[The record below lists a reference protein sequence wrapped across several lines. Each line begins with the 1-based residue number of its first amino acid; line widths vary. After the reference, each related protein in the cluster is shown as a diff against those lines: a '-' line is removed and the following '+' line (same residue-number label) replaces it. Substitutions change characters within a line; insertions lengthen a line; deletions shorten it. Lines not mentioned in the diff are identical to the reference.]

1 MTSKPIIKYGIL
13 VICVIIWYVVVWS
26 GLNDLLSQNAADQ
39 EKLSIKLQNLHKETQ
54 KLADA
59 DKRLKKAQAEFEA
72 LKARLMQGEN
82 SQVVGNLLQDQLFK
96 FCSDNKI
103 EVLSY
108 KTERP
113 GKWQDKETPTVNF
126 TLKTQLPELLKLIS
140 YIENHNQHL
149 WRIRQLYIVSMRGN
163 DPHLRVTLGVE
174 TLFWP

>member
-13 VICVIIWYVVVWS
+13 IIGLILWYVVVWS
-26 GLNDLLSQNAADQ
+26 GLNDLIFQNAAEQ
-39 EKLSIKLQNLHKETQ
+39 EKLSLKLQTLHKETQ

-59 DKRLKKAQAEFEA
+59 DKRLKKAEEEFEMLRA
-72 LKARLMQGEN
+72 KLMQGDN

-103 EVLSY
+103 EALSY
-108 KTERP
+108 KTERA

-140 YIENHNQHL
+140 YIENRQQHL

-174 TLFWP
+174 TIFWP